1 MLTNK
6 LNSSNDKSKEN
17 QKLINE
23 ERQKEQNIQTHSKE
37 LRFKQDYYN
46 EEICKT
52 YIGNLD

>member
-6 LNSSNDKSKEN
+6 WNSSNDKSKEN

-52 YIGNLD
+52 YISNID